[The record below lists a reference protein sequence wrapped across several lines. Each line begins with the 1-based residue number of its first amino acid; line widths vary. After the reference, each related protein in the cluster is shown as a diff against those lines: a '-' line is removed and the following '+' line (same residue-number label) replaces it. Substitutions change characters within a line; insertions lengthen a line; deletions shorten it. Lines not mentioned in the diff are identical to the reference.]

1 MLYKPSSRVTA
12 GVARIRNLP
21 TVKREKKYPMG
32 HNNIYYQSINQS
44 INQRPYLYVKL
55 AAELAQ
61 AVRAFASH
69 AEVAAAIDLSR

>member
-12 GVARIRNLP
+12 GVTRIRNLP
-21 TVKREKKYPMG
+21 AVKREKKYPMG
-32 HNNIYYQSINQS
+32 HNNIYYQSINQEL
-44 INQRPYLYVKL
+44 YLYDKL

-69 AEVAAAIDLSR
+69 AEGWVFELQPR